1 MREQNAP
8 TNLASARVCPCG
20 HWRSGSPHGH
30 VTTCST
36 SPLPARSSSAMAP
49 CASPSWIASG
59 SVFRIEFSGNTRAIL
74 SSLITPHMLEPSA
87 IGPCAQRL
95 CRAQD
100 HGNRGAMYA
109 HSVWHLVSAGNM
121 HIHRHARIEY
131 MHSRRAKIATQGP
144 QRVAALSAVRQPS
157 RGSPVCCCT
166 IKDTVLDVRHTAP
179 RLHVQARQI
188 GMGAVAA
195 RAHRLCLCAYRKQR
209 WAAFASLFFPI
220 FAGRIFSNRFCGEGT
235 RSEEH
240 PRQFW
245 LADSVLII

>member
-8 TNLASARVCPCG
+8 TNLSSARVCPCG

-121 HIHRHARIEY
+121 HIHRHTRIEY

-157 RGSPVCCCT
+157 RGSPR
-166 IKDTVLDVRHTAP
+166 VLLYDQGHRAGRP
-179 RLHVQARQI
+179 
-188 GMGAVAA
+188 
-195 RAHRLCLCAYRKQR
+195 AHRPAPACTSTANRHGCGGRARPQAVSVRIPKATVGLPLPV
-209 WAAFASLFFPI
+209 FFSRYSREEYSQTGS
-220 FAGRIFSNRFCGEGT
+220 AVKVREV
-235 RSEEH
+235 RSTQGSFGWQI
-240 PRQFW
+240 PY
-245 LADSVLII
+245 